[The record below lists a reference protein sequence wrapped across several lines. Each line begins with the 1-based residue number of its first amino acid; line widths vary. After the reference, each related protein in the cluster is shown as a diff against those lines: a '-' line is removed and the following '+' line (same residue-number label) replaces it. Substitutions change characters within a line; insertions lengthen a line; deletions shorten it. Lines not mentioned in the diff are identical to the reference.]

1 MNEDVVSWRLA
12 VEIAEQWLSHMVTP
26 ASLADA
32 RTNKALSNYVAKLA
46 AKQVCMHLRFIFLLK
61 KA

>member
-1 MNEDVVSWRLA
+1 MSWRLA
-12 VEIAEQWLSHMVTP
+12 VEITQQWLGHMVTP

-32 RTNKALSNYVAKLA
+32 RINKALSNYVAKLA
-46 AKQVCMHLRFIFLLK
+46 ANQVCVYLRFIFLLK